1 MPIQTATLEQ
11 CVSGLKRTIDSQ
23 AATIEHQARQL
34 QDARAWAALWK
45 RAAKK
50 HRRLLLMV
58 SSADARIFQMVVRQ
72 NAETN
77 AVCQEIERQAA
88 EIERLRGLLKAVEW
102 VRDENL
108 PEWDQ
113 WCPWCKNERCDG
125 HLPDCPGLEAIA
137 KAEMEEADHD
147 AR

>member
-45 RAAKK
+45 RAAKW
-50 HRRLLLMV
+50 HRHGNMMRIDVLMLNMELKE
-58 SSADARIFQMVVRQ
+58 RNQ
-72 NAETN
+72 
-77 AVCQEIERQAA
+77 RQAA
-88 EIERLRGLLKAVEW
+88 EIERLRGALNQIDELQSGSEW
-102 VRDENL
+102 
-108 PEWDQ
+108 
-113 WCPWCKNERCDG
+113 KHRCDAG
-125 HLPDCPGLEAIA
+125 DIA
-137 KAEMEEADHD
+137 RAALDADHD